1 VRKPRMP
8 TYLGLRGQEAERLVG
23 GQEKAVTQVGAR
35 LSCEIIRLVVEV
47 MVGLG
52 PDDIDRVH

>member
-1 VRKPRMP
+1 MP